1 LLEVFVTVT
10 KLLLLPLLLHVL
22 LTVFVGVRSLQA
34 RIKAV
39 RRGQTKLDDIAN
51 DTNAWPNRVKKLGNN
66 FDNQF
71 ETPMFWYSVCILV
84 VVLKLEDYV
93 FVGLSWIFLLARI
106 GHSHVQTNDNDVLLR
121 MRLFLF
127 GFASVVVMW
136 LWFGFQLLVKV

>member
-1 LLEVFVTVT
+1 MTLT

-22 LTVFVGVRSLQA
+22 LTLVVGIRSLQA

-39 RRGQTKLDDIAN
+39 QRGQTKLDDIAN

-71 ETPMFWYSVCILV
+71 ETPMFWYAVCTLV
-84 VVLKLEDYV
+84 VALKLEDYV
-93 FVGLSWIFLLARI
+93 FVTLSWIFLLARVA
-106 GHSHVQTNDNDVLLR
+106 HSHVQTTDNNVVSR
-121 MRLFLF
+121 MRMFLF
-127 GFASVVVMW
+127 GFAAVVLMW